1 MSLSPA
7 SSIAQIIATRFH
19 NDGQCWRDADDT
31 PLSDVV
37 GEMDHTEHRFGDSAT
52 VYEFADGSG
61 LAVTD
66 AGWDVVT
73 RHEGG
78 WVAVEADGAINANGW
93 RFGCVDPEYLAQRQV
108 EEDCDRE
115 AVVAEDG
122 TVTRTRIFRC
132 WDDSGTE
139 IDIEAPNADEAAQE
153 YVDGG
158 DWGEQ
163 SKTWWCS
170 VTTVELVEGEP
181 DDDTRESHTIAVEPD
196 EPKCSAGEHDW
207 RSPFAI
213 VGGIKENPGVFGHGG
228 GVNIH
233 EVCVH
238 CGCGRV
244 TDTWAQN
251 PVNGEQGLRSV
262 EYHAGKYADEVAA
275 LASEEE

>member
-1 MSLSPA
+1 MFLVSLA
-7 SSIAQIIATRFH
+7 SSAATSGSPDLIVTTCSLGEACEIVNEVLDLDYAGRDRLERALDALQPGQVIEVKRQ
-19 NDGQCWRDADDT
+19 DGE
-31 PLSDVV
+31 SDV
-37 GEMDHTEHRFGDSAT
+37 TLTSAI
-52 VYEFADGSG
+52 VMRIADGFEVV
-61 LAVTD
+61 APFE
-66 AGWDVVT
+66 AG
-73 RHEGG
+73 
-78 WVAVEADGAINANGW
+78 AAIDRG
-93 RFGCVDPEYLAQRQV
+93 YLAQRQV

-122 TVTRTRIFRC
+122 TVTRTRTFRC

-139 IDIEAPNADEAAQE
+139 IDIEAPTADEAAQE

-170 VTTVELVEGEP
+170 VTTVELVDGEP
-181 DDDTRESHTIAVEPD
+181 DDDTCESHTIAVEPD
-196 EPKCSAGEHDW
+196 EPKCSAREHEW

-228 GVNIH
+228 GVKVH

-238 CGCGRV
+238 CGCERV

-251 PVNGEQGLRSV
+251 PVTGEQGLRSV